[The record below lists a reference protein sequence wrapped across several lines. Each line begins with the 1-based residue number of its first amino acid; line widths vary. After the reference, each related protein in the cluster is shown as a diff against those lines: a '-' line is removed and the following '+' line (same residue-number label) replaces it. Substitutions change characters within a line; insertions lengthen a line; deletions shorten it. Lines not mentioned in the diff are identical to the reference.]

1 NTRRGGVMKK
11 AVLAAALAF
20 ATFAGVHAPAASQ
33 ELVATFSTKIGDA
46 PVPGATAS
54 LKLNPDGTILATLV
68 SLSNWQLTG
77 FGVDSSAVYESH
89 DFSAPTGVFST
100 VLSTSFGD
108 FWTGWGGG
116 ETQNNLSMT
125 WLIGT
130 PGTFTSL
137 SQIINGSHS
146 PYDAFAYVLNLSPFG
161 TTEYAANFTLVA
173 AVPEPETQ
181 ALLMAG
187 LGALAIVARRR
198 KKTLARRE

>member
-1 NTRRGGVMKK
+1 MKK

-20 ATFAGVHAPAASQ
+20 ATFAGAHAPAAAQ
-33 ELVATFSTKIGDA
+33 ELVATFSTKVGNG

-68 SLSNWQLTG
+68 SLSSDWQLIG
-77 FGVDSSAVYESH
+77 FGVDSSTVYESH
-89 DFSAPTGVFST
+89 DFSSPTGVFST
-100 VLSTSFGD
+100 VVATSFGD

-137 SQIINGSHS
+137 SQIINGGHS
-146 PYDAFAYVLNLSPFG
+146 PYDAFAYVLNLAPFG
-161 TTEYAANFTLVA
+161 TTEYAANFTLVS

-181 ALLMAG
+181 ALLMTG

-198 KKTLARRE
+198 KKALARGE